1 MEVRLLKKSVIKTEE
16 FYNDFLE
23 GNIELKDEYFDGDK
37 VVYIDEA
44 PDFPIYMAIKDVEE
58 RNKLF
63 KEAFDIISK
72 YYIKTDRDI
81 HFDEMFWY
89 SLFCT
94 KKREYLLET
103 YPQISESIDKFQNV
117 VLKKFDWENY
127 VYKCIMAAEYIT
139 DATDDK
145 TEQDRY
151 FDIILNNLDLYN
163 YILKSEIFRN
173 GKFLIN
179 VLDIIDE
186 DERLSPILKAK
197 IKDRPDLGK
206 DERYG
211 RRVIFEL
218 NKSYPIIMSPTME
231 KDELKELFMKYLG
244 YYYDLSKL

>member
-1 MEVRLLKKSVIKTEE
+1 MEVRLLKKSVIRTEE
-16 FYNDFLE
+16 FYKDFLE

-44 PDFPIYMAIKDVEE
+44 PDFPIYMAIKNEE
-58 RNKLF
+58 EKNKLF

-81 HFDEMFWY
+81 HLDEMFWY

-94 KKREYLLET
+94 KKREYLLEK
-103 YPQISESIDKFQNV
+103 YPQIKDSIDKFQNV
-117 VLKKFDWENY
+117 VLKGFNWENY
-127 VYKCIMAAEYIT
+127 VYKCVMAAEYIT
-139 DATDDK
+139 DTTDDK
-145 TEQDRY
+145 DEQDRY
-151 FDIILNNLDLYN
+151 FSIILDNLDLYN

-186 DERLSPILKAK
+186 DKRLSPVLKAK
-197 IKDRPDLGK
+197 IKDRPDLGD

-218 NKSYPIIMSPTME
+218 NKSYPIIMSPTMD

>member
-1 MEVRLLKKSVIKTEE
+1 MEVRLLKKSVIRTEE
-16 FYNDFLE
+16 FYTDFLD

-37 VVYIDEA
+37 VIYIDEA
-44 PDFPIYMAIKDVEE
+44 PDFPIYIAIKDVEE
-58 RNKLF
+58 RDKIY
-63 KEAFDIISK
+63 KEAFRTISK

-81 HFDEMFWY
+81 HLDEMFWY

-103 YPQISESIDKFQNV
+103 YPQITESIDKFQNV

-127 VYKCIMAAEYIT
+127 VYKCVLASEYIT
-139 DATDDK
+139 DTTDDED
-145 TEQDRY
+145 EQERY
-151 FDIILNNLDLYN
+151 FSIILNNLDLYN

-179 VLDIIDE
+179 VLDIIYE
-186 DERLSPILKAK
+186 DERLSPVLKAK

-218 NKSYPIIMSPTME
+218 NKSYPIIMSPTMD
-231 KDELKELFMKYLG
+231 KDELKPLFMKYLG
-244 YYYDLSKL
+244 YYYDLNKL

>member
-1 MEVRLLKKSVIKTEE
+1 M
-16 FYNDFLE
+16 
-23 GNIELKDEYFDGDK
+23 
-37 VVYIDEA
+37 
-44 PDFPIYMAIKDVEE
+44 
-58 RNKLF
+58 
-63 KEAFDIISK
+63 
-72 YYIKTDRDI
+72 
-81 HFDEMFWY
+81 
-89 SLFCT
+89 
-94 KKREYLLET
+94 ET

-197 IKDRPDLGK
+197 IKERPDVGK